1 MKTRPEP
8 PEMLENEHLIFLDEL
23 RESDK
28 TNMYGARPFLMDEF
42 SIDKNDALEILTYWM
57 NTYRDRHAKPK

>member
-57 NTYRDRHAKPK
+57 DTYRDRHVG